1 MELRREK
8 QETKKTTKIES
19 LMKYSGGGNTM
30 VRISIWWFGVFDQA
44 QKVSSKLEESIKEN
58 DANAIY

>member
-8 QETKKTTKIES
+8 QETKKKTKIES
-19 LMKYSGGGNTM
+19 WMKYSGGGNTM

>member
-1 MELRREK
+1 
-8 QETKKTTKIES
+8 
-19 LMKYSGGGNTM
+19 MKYGGGGDTM
-30 VRISIWWFGVFDQA
+30 ARISIRWFGVFDQA